1 MNRTTE
7 TPLNAEHALTVLGEQ
22 RFTALL
28 TGTPPAELGLTPDE
42 IDRLNRGPHHAR
54 AITHEEV
61 DDYLSMW
68 RITCE
73 CGNVY
78 TDIRLSVAHR
88 EHDDH
93 AHVAHVNVRPVMR
106 AEMLES

>member
-1 MNRTTE
+1 MNYTTE
-7 TPLNAEHALTVLGEQ
+7 TPLDLDHVLAVVGYA
-22 RFTALL
+22 RFSSFV
-28 TGTPPAELGLTPDE
+28 TGTPITDIGLTPDE
-42 IDRLNRGPHHAR
+42 IDRLHKGPHHAR
-54 AITHEEV
+54 TITLEDV